1 MMREIDVALIRDAI
15 KRMVMQINI
24 EYPSD
29 IQACMQQAYE
39 KETHSI
45 ARSTL
50 DFLLKN
56 AQIAKEEH
64 LPICQDTGMA
74 IVFMNIGQEIHFVG
88 GSLTEAIHQ
97 GVAEGYDQ
105 GYLRK
110 SVVKDPLFDRIN
122 TKDNTPAIIY
132 TNIVEGDQL
141 ELLVGAK
148 GFGSENMST
157 ITMLKP
163 AQGLQGVKDV
173 VLKAIQNAGPNAC
186 PPMVVGVGIGGTFD
200 YAAML
205 AKKATLRTEK
215 HNPDPRYAQLERELV
230 KEANALGIGPQG
242 MGGTTTV
249 FRINIEEFPTH
260 IAGLPCA
267 VNISCHVTRHAKE
280 VL

>member
-1 MMREIDVALIRDAI
+1 MREIDVKLIRDAI
-15 KRMVMQINI
+15 CSMVQKINI

-29 IQACMQQAYE
+29 ICESMEQALSQE
-39 KETHSI
+39 DHPI

-50 DFLLKN
+50 EFLMKN
-56 AQIAKEEH
+56 AEIAKAEK

-74 IVFMNIGQEIHFVG
+74 VVFLNIGQDVHLVG
-88 GSLTEAIHQ
+88 GSLQQAVND
-97 GVAEGYDQ
+97 GVALGYEQ

-110 SVVKDPLFDRIN
+110 SVVNDPLFARIN
-122 TKDNTPAIIY
+122 TKNNTPSVLY
-132 TNIVEGDQL
+132 TSIVEGDKVEI
-141 ELLVGAK
+141 ELGAK

-163 AQGLQGVKDV
+163 AQGIEGVKNA
-173 VLKAIQNAGPNAC
+173 VLSAIQNAGPNAC

-205 AKKATLRTEK
+205 AKKATLREAR
-215 HNPDPRYAQLERELV
+215 HNDDPRYAKLEEELFTA
-230 KEANALGIGPQG
+230 ANELNIGPQG
-242 MGGTTTV
+242 MGGKTTV
-249 FRINIEEFPTH
+249 FRINVEYYPTH

>member
-1 MMREIDVALIRDAI
+1 MREIDVKLIRDAI
-15 KRMVMQINI
+15 CSMVQKINI

-29 IQACMQQAYE
+29 ICESMEQALSQE
-39 KETHSI
+39 DHPI

-50 DFLLKN
+50 EFLMKN
-56 AQIAKEEH
+56 AEIAKAEK

-74 IVFMNIGQEIHFVG
+74 VVFLNIGQDVHLVG
-88 GSLTEAIHQ
+88 GSLQQAVND
-97 GVAEGYDQ
+97 GVALGYEQ

-110 SVVKDPLFDRIN
+110 SVVNDPLFARIN
-122 TKDNTPAIIY
+122 TKNNTPAVLY
-132 TNIVEGDQL
+132 TSIVEGDKVEI
-141 ELLVGAK
+141 ELGAK

-163 AQGLQGVKDV
+163 AQGIEGVKNA
-173 VLKAIQNAGPNAC
+173 VLSAIQNAGPNAC

-205 AKKATLRTEK
+205 AKKATQREAR
-215 HNPDPRYAQLERELV
+215 HNDDPRYAKLEEELFTA
-230 KEANALGIGPQG
+230 ANELNIGPQG
-242 MGGTTTV
+242 MGGKTTV
-249 FRINIEEFPTH
+249 FRINVEYYPTH